1 MPFIA
6 DDLDIFVMSR
16 ISSGFHDPDVSI
28 LTLANM
34 QKHANTR
41 EKGMCSVL
49 IKAKA
54 LCVATGEMTLSGYL
68 IFCYILL
75 VVKS

>member
-1 MPFIA
+1 MP
-6 DDLDIFVMSR
+6 
-16 ISSGFHDPDVSI
+16 FHDPDVSV

-54 LCVATGEMTLSGYL
+54 LYVAAGEMTRSGYL
-68 IFCYILL
+68 IFCFIVL
-75 VVKS
+75 VLKS

>member
-1 MPFIA
+1 
-6 DDLDIFVMSR
+6 
-16 ISSGFHDPDVSI
+16 
-28 LTLANM
+28 M

-54 LCVATGEMTLSGYL
+54 LCVATGEMTRSGYL